1 MRNLNMPDFDV
12 AVAGELNLDLIL
24 YGLPAELPPEREL
37 IAERMML
44 TLGSSSAI
52 VAHNLAVLGTRTC
65 FFSRIGNDSM
75 GSICVAP
82 LLEAGVDVSGV
93 RRMSDGSA
101 TGLTVILQHGGWRNI
116 LTYLGTI
123 SQLTFEDIDLN
134 RLKSCRH
141 LHLCSPYLQHALRPR
156 LADLFRTAKAA
167 GLTISLDTNDDPE
180 DRWEGI
186 WDLLRY
192 VDLFL
197 PNEREAQKIAG
208 TNDVELAAERLAKTV
223 PTVAVK
229 LGPMGAM
236 AQHGKERVLLPT
248 VQVDVVDPVGAG
260 DSFDA
265 GFISQYVRGADL
277 RTCVAYG
284 NLAGAL
290 STTRPGGTGAFRDRD
305 YRERFF
311 CEHLPALSRS

>member
-1 MRNLNMPDFDV
+1 MPDFDV

-52 VAHNLAVLGTRTC
+52 VAHNAAMLGARTC
-65 FFSRIGNDSM
+65 FFSRIGDDPM
-75 GSICVAP
+75 GNIC
-82 LLEAGVDVSGV
+82 LERLQAAGVDVSGV
-93 RRMSDGSA
+93 RRMTDGSA
-101 TGLTVILQHGGWRNI
+101 TGLTVILQHGNWRNI

-123 SQLTFEDIDLN
+123 SQLAFEDIDLD

-141 LHLCSPYLQHALRPR
+141 LHICSIYLQHALRPR
-156 LADLFRTAKAA
+156 LTSLFRIAKAA

-186 WDLLRY
+186 WELLRY

-197 PNEREAQKIAG
+197 PNEREARKITG
-208 TNDVELAAERLAKTV
+208 TDDVELAAERLVKIV

-236 AQHGKERVLLPT
+236 AQQGTERVLVPAID
-248 VQVDVVDPVGAG
+248 VAVVDPVGAG

-290 STTRPGGTGAFRDRD
+290 STTRPGGTEAFRDRE
-305 YRERFF
+305 YCERFF
-311 CEHLPALSRS
+311 GERLASLSHP

>member
-1 MRNLNMPDFDV
+1 M
-12 AVAGELNLDLIL
+12 
-24 YGLPAELPPEREL
+24 
-37 IAERMML
+37 
-44 TLGSSSAI
+44 T
-52 VAHNLAVLGTRTC
+52 
-65 FFSRIGNDSM
+65 
-75 GSICVAP
+75 
-82 LLEAGVDVSGV
+82 
-93 RRMSDGSA
+93 DGSA
-101 TGLTVILQHGGWRNI
+101 TGLTVILQHGNWRNI

-123 SQLTFEDIDLN
+123 SQLAFEDIDLD

-141 LHLCSPYLQHALRPR
+141 LHICSIYLQHALRPR
-156 LADLFRTAKAA
+156 LTSLFRIAKAA

-186 WDLLRY
+186 WELLRY

-197 PNEREAQKIAG
+197 PNEREARKITG
-208 TNDVELAAERLAKTV
+208 TDDVELAAERLVKIV
-223 PTVAVK
+223 PTVGVK

-236 AQHGKERVLLPT
+236 AQQGTERVLVPAID
-248 VQVDVVDPVGAG
+248 VAVVDPVGAG

-290 STTRPGGTGAFRDRD
+290 STTRPGGTEAFRDRE
-305 YRERFF
+305 YCERFF
-311 CEHLPALSRS
+311 GERLASLSHP